1 MSAILTAQKVES
13 FKGDRPCEYDQAN
26 ILWNDRKN
34 NISDSNF

>member
-1 MSAILTAQKVES
+1 MSAILIAQKVES
-13 FKGDRPCEYDQAN
+13 FTGDCHCEYDQAN